1 MIRQRTKEG
10 LRMRVKLGVLVGRPG
25 GVMEHSTNACCLEDK
40 KEQVIEQYKW
50 GVPDRRLAENFGVD
64 RATIVK
70 WLHRWGV
77 RNCPSVD
84 KIEAQ
89 DNVGKM
95 ALEYGKERAEG
106 IDMKKLTILIEGD
119 LTIPEIARQFSEYT
133 YEQVYGTILCTKELN
148 LLYRKHGQ
156 KKVLKKKR

>member
-1 MIRQRTKEG
+1 
-10 LRMRVKLGVLVGRPG
+10 
-25 GVMEHSTNACCLEDK
+25 
-40 KEQVIEQYKW
+40 
-50 GVPDRRLAENFGVD
+50 
-64 RATIVK
+64 
-70 WLHRWGV
+70 
-77 RNCPSVD
+77 
-84 KIEAQ
+84 
-89 DNVGKM
+89 M

-119 LTIPEIARQFSEYT
+119 LTIPEIARQFPEYT